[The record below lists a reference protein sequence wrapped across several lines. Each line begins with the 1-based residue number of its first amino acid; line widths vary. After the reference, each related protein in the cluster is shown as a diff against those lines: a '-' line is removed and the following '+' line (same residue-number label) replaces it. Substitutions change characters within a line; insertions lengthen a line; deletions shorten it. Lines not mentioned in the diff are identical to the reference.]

1 MFQLTFFSLNSKKSQ
16 DIFGAKIQTDKCAV
30 AVMDDNPYHL
40 KTFSPNFFMKMTH
53 HFFFEASEASEASYI
68 FVHNFELLDDKNWLS
83 EVKMCFGAMDRMII
97 IILSNICYQRSKDKK
112 CRI

>member
-40 KTFSPNFFMKMTH
+40 KTFSTNDFFY
-53 HFFFEASEASEASYI
+53 ENDASFLFEASEASYI
-68 FVHNFELLDDKNWLS
+68 FVHNFELLDYKN
-83 EVKMCFGAMDRMII
+83 
-97 IILSNICYQRSKDKK
+97 
-112 CRI
+112 

>member
-16 DIFGAKIQTDKCAV
+16 GIFGAKIQTDKCAV

-53 HFFFEASEASEASYI
+53 HFFLKRAKRATYLFTTLNYWTKKIS
-68 FVHNFELLDDKNWLS
+68 FLK
-83 EVKMCFGAMDRMII
+83 
-97 IILSNICYQRSKDKK
+97 SK
-112 CRI
+112 CVLEQWTE